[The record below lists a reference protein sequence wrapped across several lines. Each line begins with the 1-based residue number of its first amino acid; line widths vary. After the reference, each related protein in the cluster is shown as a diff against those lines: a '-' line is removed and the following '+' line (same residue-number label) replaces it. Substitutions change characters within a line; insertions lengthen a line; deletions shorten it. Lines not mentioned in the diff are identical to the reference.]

1 MSQVVDVVSCNM
13 EIHVYQ
19 LHTDGAG
26 AEELDDENMIA
37 ASHWLLP
44 SSDFHGMWDSLVYDE
59 PIKMRV
65 KTLVFCTFLP

>member
-1 MSQVVDVVSCNM
+1 M

-26 AEELDDENMIA
+26 AEELDEENMIA

-65 KTLVFCTFLP
+65 